1 MAKKTDTT
9 TKFSQEELD
18 GLIFNIGAK
27 SFFQTNSE
35 QAKTLYRRTKA
46 LANIKKTDVV
56 YDLYTGTGTIAQYL
70 AKNAK
75 KVIGIRIFDDQNGQ
89 MNFSSQDVDG
99 EFLVV
104 SQFTLY
110 GNVDSGRRPGWSE
123 AARPEQAEPLI
134 NYFTDCL
141 KASGLKVETG
151 IFQEDMN
158 VKLTNHGPATLMIEV
173 N

>member
-1 MAKKTDTT
+1 LRALVQRVSEASVEVEDSVIGAISRGLLVFVGVTHSDSREVAKK
-9 TKFSQEELD
+9 L
-18 GLIFNIGAK
+18 
-27 SFFQTNSE
+27 
-35 QAKTLYRRTKA
+35 
-46 LANIKKTDVV
+46 
-56 YDLYTGTGTIAQYL
+56 
-70 AKNAK
+70 AK

-89 MNFSSQDVDG
+89 MNFSSEDVDG

-134 NYFTDCL
+134 EYFIECL
-141 KASGLKVETG
+141 KVSGLRVETG
-151 IFQEDMN
+151 IFQADMN
-158 VKLTNHGPATLMIEV
+158 VQLVNQGPATLMIEV

>member
-1 MAKKTDTT
+1 MRALVQRVSEASVEVRSSVVGAISKGLLVFVGVTHSDSREVAEKLAKK
-9 TKFSQEELD
+9 L
-18 GLIFNIGAK
+18 
-27 SFFQTNSE
+27 
-35 QAKTLYRRTKA
+35 
-46 LANIKKTDVV
+46 
-56 YDLYTGTGTIAQYL
+56 
-70 AKNAK
+70 
-75 KVIGIRIFDDQNGQ
+75 IGIRIFDDQNGQ
-89 MNFSSQDVDG
+89 MNLSSQEVDG

>member
-1 MAKKTDTT
+1 MRALVQRVSEASVEVRGSVVGAISK
-9 TKFSQEELD
+9 
-18 GLIFNIGAK
+18 GLLVFVGVTHSDSREVAEK
-27 SFFQTNSE
+27 
-35 QAKTLYRRTKA
+35 L
-46 LANIKKTDVV
+46 
-56 YDLYTGTGTIAQYL
+56 
-70 AKNAK
+70 AK

-158 VKLTNHGPATLMIEV
+158 VKLINHGPATLMIEI

>member
-1 MAKKTDTT
+1 MRALVQRVSEASVEVEDSVIGAISRGLLVFVGVTHSDSREVAKK
-9 TKFSQEELD
+9 L
-18 GLIFNIGAK
+18 
-27 SFFQTNSE
+27 
-35 QAKTLYRRTKA
+35 
-46 LANIKKTDVV
+46 
-56 YDLYTGTGTIAQYL
+56 
-70 AKNAK
+70 AK

-89 MNFSSQDVDG
+89 MNFSSEDVDG

-134 NYFTDCL
+134 EYFIECL
-141 KASGLKVETG
+141 KVSGLRVETG
-151 IFQEDMN
+151 IFQADMN
-158 VKLTNHGPATLMIEV
+158 VQLVNQGPATLMIEV

>member
-1 MAKKTDTT
+1 LRALVQRVSEASVEVRGSVVGAISK
-9 TKFSQEELD
+9 
-18 GLIFNIGAK
+18 GLLVFVGVTHSDSREVAEK
-27 SFFQTNSE
+27 
-35 QAKTLYRRTKA
+35 L
-46 LANIKKTDVV
+46 
-56 YDLYTGTGTIAQYL
+56 
-70 AKNAK
+70 AK

-141 KASGLKVETG
+141 KASGIKVETG

-158 VKLTNHGPATLMIEV
+158 VKLINHGPATLMIEV

>member
-1 MAKKTDTT
+1 LRALVQRVSEASVEVRGSVVGAISK
-9 TKFSQEELD
+9 
-18 GLIFNIGAK
+18 GLLVFVGVTHSDSREVAEK
-27 SFFQTNSE
+27 
-35 QAKTLYRRTKA
+35 L
-46 LANIKKTDVV
+46 
-56 YDLYTGTGTIAQYL
+56 
-70 AKNAK
+70 AK

-158 VKLTNHGPATLMIEV
+158 VKLINHGPATLMIEV